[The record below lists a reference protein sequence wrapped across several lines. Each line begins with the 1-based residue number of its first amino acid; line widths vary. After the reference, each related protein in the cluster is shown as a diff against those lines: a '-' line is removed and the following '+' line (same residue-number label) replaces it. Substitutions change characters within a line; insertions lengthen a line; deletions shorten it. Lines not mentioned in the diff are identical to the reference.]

1 MTNFKNPKTQSL
13 PMKQPFLQRI
23 LTCLGLLILHTSAAH
38 AGILLSNHPVN
49 TTVTD
54 GTTLTL
60 QVTASST
67 SVPANPLIYQ
77 WFKQNGANFD
87 PASSPGTSNKLVIP
101 KVTAANAGVY
111 RVEIS
116 ETNQNPAVTV
126 TSNTATVT
134 VITSPKII
142 QQPVAPTVMKRD
154 GDSVDFTVTID
165 PASTPD
171 FTYAWQ
177 KKVGSTYVTQR
188 TVTNAALTDT
198 FTINNLTLA
207 DAGTY
212 RVRISSTLST
222 VVAISKDIVLKL
234 NSRPVITTSHA
245 PALNIAFGASGT
257 LKVVAAGNS
266 PMTFEW
272 LKNNVPIPKSNKSS
286 LTIKGNDNLAG
297 GVAEGPG
304 QYRVRITNIY
314 TPDVETDT
322 PVYTESVASV
332 VRVIRKPKI
341 ATQPEKKKDINIVG
355 GPAAH
360 SFSVVM
366 DATGNDVGTFTYQ
379 WFKDNKPYGG
389 PGSATSTINFPS
401 VIWQDRGSYKVL
413 IRNEVGSVTS
423 TPGVL
428 NVISPPL
435 IISQS
440 TGPVFGATKGSVKV
454 NVVGGGTAPLKF
466 EWFFKPVGAPDYGAN
481 VVGKTATL
489 SLSALKTTN
498 TGEYKCVVTST
509 AKPSLGSVESVPVF
523 VQVDD
528 APKIVTQTKV
538 DGTDTPSTSIMLN
551 NKLHLLV
558 VASGTHR
565 PAATPDAPANPLKYQ
580 WQKNNVDITG
590 ATSPDFVIDN
600 AVVADT
606 GKYRCIVSNFSGTA
620 ISNSLSVIVSGP
632 PVAVIQPSATAGGI
646 EEAKVE
652 TAVGFTATH
661 PTPVKYKWQRR
672 SGAAAPFTWS
682 DVAGK
687 TTQKLTFTKVRIT
700 DDGTYRCVAYN
711 AFGETP
717 SADVVVSVLPIPSA
731 TLGPKPGVS
740 TVEFFPQLA
749 MAGDKVRLFGS
760 NLNYVAEAYFGDKRA
775 TFVQESNDS
784 LLLTVP
790 SDAPTA
796 PTAIKVVTKGKDS
809 TSIGGG
815 QTLTTNLFERTLTYA
830 NDLQNATI
838 LPGASGTMVIRPGD
852 NTPLQGADSLGRVYY
867 TFKAT
872 KRSIVT
878 INVDGGFVGGTYMDP
893 SLQVYLETP
902 GGGVTTSFKGP
913 DGVTTYPNISQQNS
927 PFVGNVSEAV
937 SFTTSFDDQN
947 ILIMVRSS
955 NPPGIGLV
963 GFGPFTMTLMVSATS
978 ASSSVA
984 GTASAVTTVKAD
996 NRETLEWES
1005 SSSSVL
1011 AVTTT
1016 SEGGKAFR
1024 FGGYQAKSTEPVVI
1038 WSDKAGDALDA
1049 GGHVTAGF
1057 TMSLEAGAAGGD
1069 DQFSWQVSDSTGK
1082 SMGALW
1088 VDTASGGIRLVEPDG
1103 TVHAATQ
1110 RMTPGAGAHYF
1121 VIDVDGES
1129 SSWTVSMDG
1138 VTLTKPVPLEK
1149 GGSYGEI
1156 FGVWDLGADATA
1168 SGASIIFKDFRISGS
1183 R

>member
-1 MTNFKNPKTQSL
+1 MINFKNPKTQSL

-700 DDGTYRCVAYN
+700 DDGTYRCAAYN
-711 AFGETP
+711 VFGETY
-717 SADVVVSVLPIPSA
+717 SNDVVVSVLPIPSA

-740 TVEFFPQLA
+740 TVEFFPQRA

-790 SDAPTA
+790 SDAPTV

-809 TSIGGG
+809 TSVGGG
-815 QTLTTNLFERTLTYA
+815 ETLTTNLFERTLTYV
-830 NDLQNATI
+830 NDLSNATI
-838 LPGASGTMVIRPGD
+838 LPGASGTSIIRPGD
-852 NTPLQGADSLGRVYY
+852 NTVVSLIDFVGRVFYY
-867 TFKAT
+867 IRVP
-872 KRSIVT
+872 KRSTVI
-878 INVDGGFVGGTYMDP
+878 IGCDGDYVASAGTYMDP
-893 SLQVYLETP
+893 ALQVWRQGP
-902 GGGVTTSFKGP
+902 GSNRGPEGV
-913 DGVTTYPNISQQNS
+913 VTFPQAFQSASNIIGNISEQVAFN
-927 PFVGNVSEAV
+927 
-937 SFTTSFDDQN
+937 TDFDDQY
-947 ILIMVRSS
+947 LLVMVFSS
-955 NPPGIGLV
+955 NPVGIGLTGV
-963 GFGPFTMTLMVSATS
+963 GAFHLTVNI
-978 ASSSVA
+978 
-984 GTASAVTTVKAD
+984 TA
-996 NRETLEWES
+996 LS
-1005 SSSSVL
+1005 SSSSTIPTASASSAKSSTEDASSWDSSAEAVL
-1011 AVTTT
+1011 TALDD
-1016 SEGGKAFR
+1016 SSGKALR
-1024 FGGYQAKSTEPVVI
+1024 FGGSQQSGSEPVVI
-1038 WSDKAGDALDA
+1038 WSDKVGDALDA
-1049 GGHVTAGF
+1049 SGHVTAGF

>member
-1 MTNFKNPKTQSL
+1 
-13 PMKQPFLQRI
+13 MKQSFLQRV
-23 LTCLGLLILHTSAAH
+23 LTCLGLLILHTSAAE
-38 AGILLSNHPVN
+38 AGIVIANQPLNQ
-49 TTVTD
+49 TVTD

-60 QVTASST
+60 QVTASSN
-67 SVPANPLIYQ
+67 SVPPNPLLFQ

-87 PASSPGTSNKLVIP
+87 PVSSPGTSNKLVIP
-101 KVTAANAGVY
+101 KVTAAAAGVY
-111 RVEIS
+111 QVEIS
-116 ETNQNPAVTV
+116 ETNQVPPVTV

-142 QQPVAPTVMKRD
+142 QQPAAPTVMKRD
-154 GDSVDFTVTID
+154 GESVDFTVTLD
-165 PASTPD
+165 PTSTPD

-177 KKVGSTYVTQR
+177 KKVGSTYITQGVPVTK
-188 TVTNAALTDT
+188 AGLTDT

-212 RVRISSTLST
+212 RVRVSSTLST

-245 PALNIAFGASGT
+245 PSLNIAFGASGT
-257 LKVVAAGNS
+257 LKVVASGNS

-286 LTIKGNDNLAG
+286 LTIKGNDNLAD

-304 QYRVRITNIY
+304 QYRVRITNSY
-314 TPDVETDT
+314 TPDVATPT

-341 ATQPEKKKDINIVG
+341 ATQPEKKKDISIVG

-360 SFSVVM
+360 NFSVLM
-366 DATGNDVGTFTYQ
+366 DPTGNDVGTFTYQ

-389 PGSATSTINFPS
+389 PGAATSTINFPS
-401 VIWQDRGSYKVL
+401 VAWQDRGSYKVL

-423 TPGVL
+423 ASGVL

-435 IISQS
+435 IISQG
-440 TGPVFGATKGSVKV
+440 TGPVFGATKGSVKIPL
-454 NVVGGGTAPLKF
+454 VGGGTSPLKF

-528 APKIVTQTKV
+528 APKILTQTKV

-565 PAATPDAPANPLKYQ
+565 PLATPDNPANPLKYQ
-580 WQKNNVDITG
+580 WQKNNVDISG
-590 ATSPDFVIDN
+590 ATSADLEIDN
-600 AVVADT
+600 AAVADT

-620 ISNSLSVIVSGP
+620 TSNALSIVVSGP
-632 PVAVIQPSATAGGI
+632 PVAVEQPSATASGI
-646 EEAKVE
+646 EESKVE
-652 TAVGFTATH
+652 TAVGFTASH

-672 SGAAAPFTWS
+672 AGSAAPFTWT

-711 AFGETP
+711 VFGEKT
-717 SADVVVSVLPIPSA
+717 SDDVVISVLPIPAA

-740 TVEFFPQLA
+740 TVEFYPQRA
-749 MAGDKVRLFGS
+749 MAGDKVRIFGS
-760 NLNYVAEAYFGDKRA
+760 NLNYAAEAYFGDKRA
-775 TFVQESNDS
+775 TFVQDTNDS

-796 PTAIKVVTKGKDS
+796 PAAIKVVTKGKES
-809 TSIGGG
+809 TSVGGG
-815 QTLTTNLFERTLTYA
+815 EAVTTSLFERTLTYA
-830 NDLQNATI
+830 NNLPNATI
-838 LPGASGTMVIRPGD
+838 LPGASGTMVVRPGD
-852 NTPLQGADSLGRVYY
+852 NTSFQTADALGRVYY

-872 KRSIVT
+872 KRSIIT

-902 GGGVTTSFKGP
+902 GGGPTTSFAGP

-937 SFTTSFDDQN
+937 SFTTSFDNQN

-955 NPPGIGLV
+955 APPGIGLV
-963 GFGPFTMTLMVSATS
+963 GFGPFTMTLMVAATS
-978 ASSSVA
+978 SSSSEA
-984 GTASAVTTVKAD
+984 GTAAAAKTTVKAD
-996 NRETLEWES
+996 NRETLEWQS
-1005 SSSSVL
+1005 GSHYGL
-1011 AVTTT
+1011 TADVTA
-1016 SEGGKAFR
+1016 EGDKVFR
-1024 FGGYQAKSTEPVVI
+1024 FGGDQVKSSEPVVI
-1038 WSDKAGDALDA
+1038 WSDKAGEAVDTS
-1049 GGHVTAGF
+1049 GHVTAGF
-1057 TMSLEAGAAGGD
+1057 TMSLEEGAAGGD
-1069 DQFSWQVSDSTGK
+1069 DQFSWQINDSTGR
-1082 SMGALW
+1082 SLGALW
-1088 VDTASGGIRLVEPDG
+1088 VDTAGGGIRLVEPNG

-1110 RMTPGAGAHYF
+1110 RMTPGGGAHYF

-1138 VTLTKPVPLEK
+1138 VTITKPVPLVK
-1149 GGSYGEI
+1149 GSSYGEI

-1168 SGASIIFKDFRISGS
+1168 SGASIIFKDFRISS
-1183 R
+1183 NR

>member
-1 MTNFKNPKTQSL
+1 
-13 PMKQPFLQRI
+13 MKQSFLQRL
-23 LTCLGLLILHTSAAH
+23 LTCLGLLILHTSAAY
-38 AGILLSNHPVN
+38 AGITVLNQPVN

-67 SVPANPLIYQ
+67 STPANPLLYQ
-77 WFKQNGANFD
+77 WFKQNGVNFD
-87 PASSPGTSNKLVIP
+87 AVTSPGTSNKLVIS
-101 KVTAANAGVY
+101 KATAANAGVY

-134 VITSPKII
+134 VITSPKIVL
-142 QQPVAPTVMKRD
+142 QPVAPTVMKRD
-154 GDSVDFTVTID
+154 GDSVDFTVTLD
-165 PASTPD
+165 PTSTPD

-177 KKVGSTYVTQR
+177 KKIGSTYVTQG
-188 TVTNAALTDT
+188 TPVNKAGLTDT

-212 RVRISSTLST
+212 RVRVSSTLSS

-234 NSRPVITTSHA
+234 NSRPVITSSHA
-245 PALNIAFGASGT
+245 PSLNVTFGATGT
-257 LKVVAAGNS
+257 LKVVAAGNA

-272 LKNNVPIPKSNKSS
+272 LKNNVPIPKSNRST
-286 LTIKGNDNLAG
+286 LTIKGNDNLAD

-304 QYRVRITNIY
+304 QYRVRITNSF
-314 TPDVETDT
+314 TPDVATSS

-332 VRVIRKPKI
+332 VRVIRKPII
-341 ATQPEKKKDINIVG
+341 ATQPEKKRDISIVS

-360 SFSVVM
+360 SISVVM
-366 DATGNDVGTFTYQ
+366 NTTGNDVGTFTYQ

-389 PGSATSTINFPS
+389 LGAATSTISFPS
-401 VIWQDRGSYKVL
+401 LTWQDRGSYKVL

-423 TPGVL
+423 TPAVL
-428 NVISPPL
+428 NVISAPL

-440 TGPVFGATKGSVKV
+440 LGPVFGATKGSVKI

-489 SLSALKTTN
+489 TLSALKTTN

-509 AKPSLGSVESVPVF
+509 AKPALGTPATSLPIF

-538 DGTDTPSTSIMLN
+538 DGVDTPSTSIMLN

-580 WQKNNVDITG
+580 WQKNNADITG

-600 AVVADT
+600 AVVTDT
-606 GKYRCIVSNFSGTA
+606 GKYRCVVSNFSGTV
-620 ISNSLSVIVSGP
+620 ISNSLSIIVSGP
-632 PVAVIQPSATAGGI
+632 PVAVIQPSATASGI
-646 EEAKVE
+646 EESTVE

-672 SGAAAPFTWS
+672 TGSAAPYTWT

-687 TTQKLTFTKVRIT
+687 TVQKLSFTKVKIT

-717 SADVVVSVLPIPSA
+717 SNEVVISVLPIPAA
-731 TLGPKPGVS
+731 TLGAVPGVS
-740 TVEFFPQLA
+740 TVEYYPQKA

-760 NLNYVAEAYFGDKRA
+760 NLNYVFETYFGDKKA
-775 TFVQESNDS
+775 TFVLESNNS

-790 SDAPTA
+790 ADAPTT
-796 PTAIKVVTKGKDS
+796 PTAIKVVTKGKDA
-809 TSIGGG
+809 TSVGGG
-815 QTLTTNLFERTLTYA
+815 ESLTSTLFERTTTYV
-830 NDLQNATI
+830 NDFSNVTI
-838 LPGASGTMVIRPGD
+838 LPGAVGTAIVRAGD
-852 NTPLQGADSLGRVYY
+852 NTFASATDFAARVFYY
-867 TFKAT
+867 VKVP
-872 KRSIVT
+872 KRSAVIVGC
-878 INVDGGFVGGTYMDP
+878 DGDYVSSAGTYMDP
-893 SLQVYLETP
+893 GLQVWREASGP
-902 GGGVTTSFKGP
+902 NRGPEGVITFPTASQHNSNIIG
-913 DGVTTYPNISQQNS
+913 NISEQVGFNTDFDNQYIMIMVTATN
-927 PFVGNVSEAV
+927 PTYVGLTGVGNFTLHLTIASMTGSSSTISIASDSSASVKSSSGDALSWDASSEALKV
-937 SFTTSFDDQN
+937 VIDD
-947 ILIMVRSS
+947 
-955 NPPGIGLV
+955 
-963 GFGPFTMTLMVSATS
+963 F
-978 ASSSVA
+978 
-984 GTASAVTTVKAD
+984 
-996 NRETLEWES
+996 
-1005 SSSSVL
+1005 
-1011 AVTTT
+1011 
-1016 SEGGKAFR
+1016 GGKALR
-1024 FGGYQAKSTEPVVI
+1024 FGGSQSSGSEPVVI
-1038 WSDKAGDALDA
+1038 WSDKAGEALDA
-1049 GGHVTAGF
+1049 SGHVTAGF
-1057 TMSLEAGAAGGD
+1057 TMRLEEGAAGGD
-1069 DQFSWQVSDSTGK
+1069 DQFSWQINDPSGK
-1082 SMGALW
+1082 SLGALW
-1088 VDTASGGIRLVEPDG
+1088 VDTASGGIRLVEPNG
-1103 TVHAATQ
+1103 TVHSTTQ
-1110 RMTPGAGAHYF
+1110 RMTAGGGAHYF
-1121 VIDVDGES
+1121 VIDVDGAS

-1168 SGASIIFKDFRISGS
+1168 SGASILFKDFRIGS
-1183 R
+1183 SR